1 MQQTVVHS
9 TSRKSSLP
17 GYALGGACLLVF
29 ACLPFVLNTFFV
41 GVLTSVL
48 IWTIIG
54 LGMVVLLGY
63 SGQVSIGH
71 SAFLAIGAYGH
82 SLLIAAGVPFLVS
95 EAIVVFSCLVI
106 GALIA
111 LPSLRFSGVY
121 LAMATLAF
129 AFIVEAVI
137 GDLEITGGRGGM
149 PVPREKLFGFSLTQA
164 NVQFYVTL
172 VLLVGVYLIARNLV
186 HSRTGRAWVSLRD
199 SEVAA
204 ASMGVGIAR
213 FKTYA
218 FAFSAATTALAGTML
233 AHDVGYLAPDGFT
246 IQQSIEMLILVV
258 IGGMG
263 SLAGAFYGAAFLIIL
278 PVVLSIVKDKV
289 PSGFGELPGLESGIF
304 GAALIIFILFQP
316 KGLDGA
322 VRSLGALLKRRF
334 GSGGGDNAGA

>member
-1 MQQTVVHS
+1 MVAQHTAS
-9 TSRKSSLP
+9 GSRRSGRVLLL
-17 GYALGGACLLVF
+17 ATAALLV
-29 ACLPFVLNTFFV
+29 AAGLPFLLNSFFV
-41 GVLTSVL
+41 GVVTSVL

-82 SLLIAAGVPFLVS
+82 ALLIGAGVPFLLSVP
-95 EAIVVFSCLVI
+95 IVVVACLVV

-149 PVPREKLFGFSLTQA
+149 PVPREKLFGYSLTQT
-164 NVQFYVTL
+164 NVLFYATL
-172 VLLVGVYLIARNLV
+172 VLLVGTFLIARNLV
-186 HSRTGRAWVSLRD
+186 RSRTGRAWASLRD

-213 FKTYA
+213 YKTYA
-218 FAFSAATTALAGTML
+218 FAFSAATTALAGTLL
-233 AHDVGYLAPDGFT
+233 AHKVGYLSPDGFT

-278 PVVLSIVKDKV
+278 PVLLSIVKDNV
-289 PSGFGELPGLESGIF
+289 PSGMGELPGLEAGIL
-304 GAALIIFILFQP
+304 GAALIVFILFQP
-316 KGLDGA
+316 KGIDGA
-322 VRSLGALLKRRF
+322 IRAVLARLKN
-334 GSGGGDNAGA
+334 GSGTGGNDHAGA